1 MGGCVM
7 RDFLELWIAVSICY
21 AVLLLG
27 LWLVV
32 MTFGL
37 DFRFRWAVGL
47 CTFLILVKMAVEMLE

>member
-1 MGGCVM
+1 M
-7 RDFLELWIAVSICY
+7 RDFLELWIAVSIYY

-27 LWLVV
+27 LWLVA